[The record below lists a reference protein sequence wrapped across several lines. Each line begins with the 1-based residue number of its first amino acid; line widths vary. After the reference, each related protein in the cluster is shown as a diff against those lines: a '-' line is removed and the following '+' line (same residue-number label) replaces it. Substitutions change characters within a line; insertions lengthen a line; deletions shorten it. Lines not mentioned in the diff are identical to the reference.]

1 VIVSRLLWV
10 VAGFIAGVVVSRNA
24 APMANPVL
32 GAVLVGVGVVVAVAW
47 WGGVCDKKAAVATAV
62 ARATAVATA
71 AAEAKAAALAS
82 AAAQAAVN
90 LYLGGPGV
98 GPDGQAD
105 ASSEAPR
112 RLAGRHEA
120 GQLLDTA
127 ETRDAV
133 SSLMGEATV
142 REAPHMT

>member
-1 VIVSRLLWV
+1 MSRLLWV
-10 VAGFIAGVVVSRNA
+10 LGGFVAGVVVSRNA

-32 GAVLVGVGVVVAVAW
+32 GAVLLGVAVVVAVAW
-47 WGGVCDKKAAVATAV
+47 WGGVRDKKAAVATAV
-62 ARATAVATA
+62 AKATAIATA
-71 AAEAKAAALAS
+71 AAEAKAAAMAG

-90 LYLGGPGV
+90 LYLGGAGV

-105 ASSEAPR
+105 ASDLSPR

-120 GQLLDTA
+120 VPMLDDVLV
-127 ETRDAV
+127 RDAA
-133 SSLMGEATV
+133 SGLMGESTV